1 MMNNVSFTGLRNIG
15 ACSFA
20 YNYEKGK
27 RIGTALL
34 VNLIDDNKGKDFSEY
49 KDVMRKCSDSFGHY
63 FPHDKNFL
71 HIQTQKFIFNDE
83 DFETVPQLI
92 VNGFP
97 VEPETKTMPL
107 FSYIAK
113 LTKRIIGSTEGDIK
127 ISNDFKYGP
136 DADIYISDIKISELE
151 ASQERQKLI
160 LDNIYSLPSAK
171 AGAKNINND
180 IQAQMMDYFA

>member
-1 MMNNVSFTGLRNIG
+1 M
-15 ACSFA
+15 
-20 YNYEKGK
+20 
-27 RIGTALL
+27 
-34 VNLIDDNKGKDFSEY
+34 
-49 KDVMRKCSDSFGHY
+49 
-63 FPHDKNFL
+63 
-71 HIQTQKFIFNDE
+71 
-83 DFETVPQLI
+83 
-92 VNGFP
+92 NGFP

-113 LTKRIIGSTEGDIK
+113 LTRRIIGSTEGDIK